1 MGTHG
6 KGGTGRGEE
15 GEGRGGEKKGR
26 GGEGRVPSASYAPV
40 QCRSMQ
46 HGHSCDVQWTTLC
59 TKSQLPVLMNVVNN
73 VHCFGFIRRTCHT
86 VVQGKS
92 PHSF

>member
-6 KGGTGRGEE
+6 EGGT
-15 GEGRGGEKKGR
+15 GR
-26 GGEGRVPSASYAPV
+26 GGEGRRKGGEGRGGCQVLLTYLCSAD
-40 QCRSMQ
+40 QCNMGTR
-46 HGHSCDVQWTTLC
+46 DVQWTTLC